1 MRIILFFLILT
12 ITKPAFAQADEPV
25 WPEALQT
32 AKNTA
37 RMNDLEREVIFEL
50 NKVRSNPKRYA
61 ELYLEPLYSAYNGK
75 IYTYPGQESTLTKE
89 GNGALME
96 CIMALRKTP
105 SMPVLEPAEGLNKS
119 ARILVKD
126 QQFGGIGHITR
137 NGSTPQKRMEMYG
150 EWDIASADDLAYGN
164 CDARQ
169 IVIALL
175 IDDGVPDRAH
185 RHNIL
190 NPKFH
195 FVGVATGKHPSYKIM
210 CAIDYAGAYKNK
222 E

>member
-1 MRIILFFLILT
+1 MRIIFIILLLV
-12 ITKPAFAQADEPV
+12 ITTKVFAQADEPI
-25 WPEALQT
+25 WPEELNT
-32 AKNTA
+32 AKNTSLL
-37 RMNDLEREVIFEL
+37 NDLEREVIFEL
-50 NKVRSNPKRYA
+50 NKVRSNPARYSK
-61 ELYLEPLYSAYNGK
+61 LYLEPLYSAYKGK
-75 IYTYPGQESTLTKE
+75 IFSYPGQEPTLTKE

-96 CIMALRKTP
+96 CIVVLRKTS
-105 SMPVLEPAEGLNKS
+105 SMPLLQPVKGLTKS
-119 ARILVKD
+119 ARMLVED

-150 EWDIASADDLAYGN
+150 EWDVASAEDLTYGN
-164 CDARQ
+164 FEARQ

-175 IDDGVPDRAH
+175 IDDDVPDRAH

-190 NPKFH
+190 NPNFH

-210 CAIDYAGAYKNK
+210 CAIDYAGDYKNR